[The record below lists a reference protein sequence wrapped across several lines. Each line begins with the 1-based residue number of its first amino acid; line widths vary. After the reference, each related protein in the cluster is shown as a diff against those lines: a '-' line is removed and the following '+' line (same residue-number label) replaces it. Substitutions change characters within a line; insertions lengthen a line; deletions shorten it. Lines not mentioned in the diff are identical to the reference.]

1 MSSVLEEFWQAYL
14 YSNNGQ
20 LSGLAVTLWLLAISL
35 ALGFVISLFMAI
47 GRNSAR
53 PYIAKPIWFFTYVF
67 RGTPL
72 YVQILFIYTGLYSL
86 ELIKHT
92 PALSAFFQSGFN
104 CMVLALVLNNVA
116 YTTEIFA
123 GAIRQTPAGDIEAA
137 RAYGMSKTTMY
148 RRIILPSALRRS
160 LPAYSNEVILML
172 HATSLAFTAT
182 VPDILKVARDANS
195 ATYETFASYGI
206 AALIYLSVS
215 FVFVGL
221 FRLLE
226 ARLLTHL
233 QPNIHH

>member
-1 MSSVLEEFWQAYL
+1 MNTVLEEFWQAYL
-14 YSNNGQ
+14 YSSNGQ

-35 ALGFVISLFMAI
+35 AFGFVISLFMAI

-53 PYIAKPIWFFTYVF
+53 AYIAKPIWLFTYVF

-72 YVQILFIYTGLYSL
+72 YVQILFIYTGMYSL
-86 ELIKHT
+86 EFIKQT

-123 GAIRQTPAGDIEAA
+123 GAIRQTPAGEIEAA
-137 RAYGMSKTTMY
+137 RAYGMSKFTLY
-148 RRIILPSALRRS
+148 HRIILPSALRRS
-160 LPAYSNEVILML
+160 LPVYSNEVILML

-206 AALIYLSVS
+206 AALIYLAVS

-226 ARLLTHL
+226 KRLLVHL
-233 QPNIHH
+233 NPQSN